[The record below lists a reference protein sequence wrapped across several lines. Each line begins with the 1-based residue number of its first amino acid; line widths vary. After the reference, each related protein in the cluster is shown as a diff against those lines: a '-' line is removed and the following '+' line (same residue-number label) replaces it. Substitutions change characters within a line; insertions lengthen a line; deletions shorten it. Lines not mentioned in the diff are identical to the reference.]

1 MKNDHPDF
9 EQFLHYLNEQESA
22 NPKLVIDEF
31 FNFSSLQESKL
42 LLWEWL
48 RILTGADFDE
58 LETCDQDQL
67 LRFFVNLE
75 KLVEASYMVNSEN
88 SSC

>member
-1 MKNDHPDF
+1 MKNGHPDF

-31 FNFSSLQESKL
+31 FNFSSLQESKV

-58 LETCDQDQL
+58 LETSDQDQL